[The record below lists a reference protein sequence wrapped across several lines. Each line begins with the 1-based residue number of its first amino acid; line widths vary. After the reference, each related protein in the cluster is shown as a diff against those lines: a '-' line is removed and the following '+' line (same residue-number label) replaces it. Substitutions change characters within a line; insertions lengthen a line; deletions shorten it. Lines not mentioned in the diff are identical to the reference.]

1 MTVHTSDHGVGSRR
15 PDSTPEAPPRYV
27 DVADAVPRRRPGRLL
42 VGAVVVAISAA
53 LAVAIARNPSV
64 EWSVVFHYLTYSSIL
79 EGLWTTVWLTASAM
93 VLGTVGGTILA
104 LCRNS
109 SNTLVRL
116 PADVYVWF
124 FRGTPLLIQLIFWYN
139 FAIFLPRVEI
149 TIPFTN
155 HYIVSESTNDLIKP
169 LVAAVLGLALH
180 EAAYMCEIVRAGILS
195 VPHGQTEAAS
205 TLGLTSSQVA
215 RQIVLPQAMRVII
228 PPSGN
233 QAISMLKATS
243 LVSVMSVFDLFYAA
257 QTLYTNNG
265 KIIPL
270 LVVAALWY
278 LAMTSVLYIIQS
290 RIEIRYGRGVT
301 RRRTGENTR
310 RTFRRTA
317 RRAPRDSAAP
327 AQSGGTR

>member
-1 MTVHTSDHGVGSRR
+1 MTVRISDNGVDSAGPNSTRDTPSRN
-15 PDSTPEAPPRYV
+15 V
-27 DVADAVPRRRPGRLL
+27 DVAAAAARRRPGRLL
-42 VGAVVVAISAA
+42 LGTAVVAISAA

-64 EWSVVFHYLTYSSIL
+64 EWSVVFRYLTYPSIL
-79 EGLWTTVWLTASAM
+79 EGVWTTVWLTVSSM

-109 SNTLVRL
+109 SNPLVRL

-124 FRGTPLLIQLIFWYN
+124 FRGTPLLIQLIFWFN

-149 TIPFTN
+149 AIPFTN

-169 LVAAVLGLALH
+169 LVAALLGLALH

-205 TLGLTSSQVA
+205 TLGLTSSQIA
-215 RQIVLPQAMRVII
+215 GQIVLPQAMRVII
-228 PPSGN
+228 PPAGN

-243 LVSVMSVFDLFYAA
+243 LVSVMSVFDLFYSA

-278 LAMTSVLYIIQS
+278 LALTSVLYVVQS

-301 RRRTGENTR
+301 RRRTDTGTGTGTSR
-310 RTFRRTA
+310 LFGRTSSR
-317 RRAPRDSAAP
+317 
-327 AQSGGTR
+327 QSGVTR